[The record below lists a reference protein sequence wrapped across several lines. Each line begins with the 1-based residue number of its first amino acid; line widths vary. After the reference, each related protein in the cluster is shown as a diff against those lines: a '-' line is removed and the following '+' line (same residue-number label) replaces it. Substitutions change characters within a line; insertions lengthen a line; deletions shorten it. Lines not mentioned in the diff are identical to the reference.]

1 MGYERYKW
9 QMTFFQNVKGN
20 RKYLS
25 LGFLLHTFDGPW
37 IYWQL
42 AAVAIRQK
50 KMFDSCAM
58 SKEALTQDVFC
69 WRCWLSF
76 WISGTERRNQ
86 NLCKICQSREGSF
99 FLLVFAIQ
107 ALLSV
112 FDSVLVSVFAFVF
125 ISLFVPVFVSLSLFL
140 SVVSWFLVE
149 AQSRCLCL
157 PQA

>member
-1 MGYERYKW
+1 
-9 QMTFFQNVKGN
+9 MTFLENVKGKW
-20 RKYLS
+20 KYLS
-25 LGFLLHTFDGPW
+25 LGFLLHTFDAPW

-42 AAVAIRQK
+42 AAVAICQK
-50 KMFDSCAM
+50 KSKM

-157 PQA
+157 PRA

>member
-1 MGYERYKW
+1 MGYERYQW
-9 QMTFFQNVKGN
+9 QVTFFQNVKGN

-25 LGFLLHTFDGPW
+25 LGFLLHTFDAPW

-42 AAVAIRQK
+42 AAVAICQK
-50 KMFDSCAM
+50 KMFDSCAV

-69 WRCWLSF
+69 WPCWLSF

-86 NLCKICQSREGSF
+86 NLCKIFQNREGWVC
-99 FLLVFAIQ
+99 LLVFAMQ
-107 ALLSV
+107 ALLPV
-112 FDSVLVSVFAFVF
+112 FNFVFVSVFVF
-125 ISLFVPVFVSLSLFL
+125 IPLFVSVFVSISLCLFL
-140 SVVSWFLVE
+140 VSWFLVE